1 MMSLE
6 EQIRGMVDKFNKKSE
21 GDEKLRKELAHLS
34 KTFTIDLGTES
45 YGMKLHDSRISDFR
59 AEAIPDSDITV
70 ISTPESLQAMIDG
83 ELRPMKAYITKKI
96 KIKGNLQD
104 LMFLKKFL

>member
-1 MMSLE
+1 MTLM
-6 EQIRGMVDKFNKKSE
+6 EQIQDLVDKFNKKSDD
-21 GDEKLRKELAHLS
+21 DEKLRKELAHLD
-34 KTFTIDLGTES
+34 KTFMIDLGKES
-45 YGMKLHDSRISDFR
+45 YSMKLQNSRITGFK
-59 AEAIPDSDITV
+59 AEAMDNSDIIV
-70 ISTPESLQAMIDG
+70 ISTPENLQAMIDG